1 MIAVTMGAV
10 IAVVLVVIKVLVE
23 VAATINMVV
32 TVEVLPIEVR
42 AGVGDA
48 LTGVEIIVSVELLAD
63 GNANVFA
70 SLMTALEFALL
81 KP

>member
-1 MIAVTMGAV
+1 
-10 IAVVLVVIKVLVE
+10 
-23 VAATINMVV
+23 MVV

-63 GNANVFA
+63 GNANVFV
-70 SLMTALEFALL
+70 SLMTALEFVLL
-81 KP
+81 KPW